1 MNFAEQ
7 NRLDA
12 VMAQV
17 FDEAIKKL
25 WAGEL
30 AKLPEDEVPADR
42 LAEIQHS
49 KFESGFAN
57 RLLIPNSY
65 NISTIKDIVLL
76 TIILIL
82 FTFCAIQILNNVL
95 WKSLARL
102 PFSLWNLP
110 TDSSSTEKKRTK
122 FHSALETRTGGTGT
136 ILTCASHS

>member
-1 MNFAEQ
+1 MFYVCILILLIGAENILNFAEQ

-49 KFESGFAN
+49 KFESGFAY
-57 RLLIPNSY
+57 RLLIPNS
-65 NISTIKDIVLL
+65 I
-76 TIILIL
+76 IIL
-82 FTFCAIQILNNVL
+82 
-95 WKSLARL
+95 SR
-102 PFSLWNLP
+102 
-110 TDSSSTEKKRTK
+110 
-122 FHSALETRTGGTGT
+122 
-136 ILTCASHS
+136 